1 MFPPEGLVVA
11 VFCLQTPGTPVLLV
25 EVSLDD
31 YHYRRAARL
40 AAPECWRSP
49 KGDGDFM
56 ALGAR
61 HYAFFAEERPQLLVT
76 FEDAAA
82 LREREDNLPE
92 HFALAQSRGWSIL
105 TILAEGETWWR
116 DPAVFRYFDRLADD
130 GFLEDFDRVV
140 FYGAGPAGYAAAA
153 YSITAP
159 QAELVLVAPRAT
171 LDPALAG
178 WDERHRIA
186 RRINFRGRYG
196 YAPDMTESA
205 SKVWL
210 IHDPLHQP
218 DAMHAALFQRPWV
231 HPLHARYTGEGTEDT
246 LREMKVL
253 DRILESAMEGKMSRT
268 AFRGCGAGGGRTAAT
283 CARFWRRHGCPGTR
297 KREIKICRSVTA
309 RLNAPRFARRLAE
322 LTGEKV

>member
-1 MFPPEGLVVA
+1 MSDPSYSPDW
-11 VFCLQTPGTPVLLV
+11 QQPM
-25 EVSLDD
+25 
-31 YHYRRAARL
+31 L
-40 AAPECWRSP
+40 AIAE
-49 KGDGDFM
+49 GDGDFLP
-56 ALGAR
+56 LGQK
-61 HYAFFAEERPQLLVT
+61 HYAFFAEERPELLVT
-76 FEDAAA
+76 FEDAAT
-82 LREREDNLPE
+82 LREREDKLPE
-92 HFALAQSRGWSIL
+92 HYALAKARGWSIL

-159 QAELVLVAPRAT
+159 QAELVLIAPRAT

-205 SKVWL
+205 SRVWL

-231 HPLHARYTGEGTEDT
+231 TPLNARYTAEGTEDT

-253 DRILESAMEGKMSRT
+253 DRIIEAAMEGKMSEERFSWLWR
-268 AFRGCGAGGGRTAAT
+268 ARRSNGSYLRAVLAA
-283 CARFWRRHGCPGTR
+283 ARLSGHP

-322 LTGEKV
+322 LTGETV

>member
-1 MFPPEGLVVA
+1 MPKTDTPSVTHPIQPPDW
-11 VFCLQTPGTPVLLV
+11 Q
-25 EVSLDD
+25 
-31 YHYRRAARL
+31 RRMLRIA
-40 AAPECWRSP
+40 E
-49 KGDGDFM
+49 GDGDFLP
-56 ALGAR
+56 LGDK
-61 HYAFFAEERPQLLVT
+61 HYAFFAEERPVLLVT
-76 FEDAAA
+76 FEDAAT
-82 LREREDNLPE
+82 LRERDDKLPE
-92 HFALAQSRGWSIL
+92 HFTLAQNRGWSLL

-159 QAELVLVAPRAT
+159 QAELVLVAPRAI
-171 LDPALAG
+171 AG

-231 HPLHARYTGEGTEDT
+231 TPLHARYTGEGTEDT

-253 DRILESAMEGKMSRT
+253 DRILMKVLDRILEAAMEGNLSEER
-268 AFRGCGAGGGRTAAT
+268 FSWLWRGRRSNGSYLGAVLAA
-283 CARFWRRHGCPGTR
+283 ARLSGHP
-297 KREIKICRSVTA
+297 KREVKICRSVTA

-322 LTGEKV
+322 LTGETV

>member
-1 MFPPEGLVVA
+1 MFPPEGLVKVA
-11 VFCLQTPGTPVLLV
+11 FSLQTHLHRRFRETSEDMENPT
-25 EVSLDD
+25 VSPPDWQRPMLDI
-31 YHYRRAARL
+31 A
-40 AAPECWRSP
+40 E
-49 KGDGDFM
+49 GDGDFLP
-56 ALGAR
+56 LGDR
-61 HYAFFAEERPQLLVT
+61 HYAFFAEERPELLVT
-76 FEDAAA
+76 FEDAAD
-82 LREREDNLPE
+82 LRDREEHLPM
-92 HFALAQSRGWSIL
+92 HYQLAQKRGWSML

-116 DPAVFRYFDRLADD
+116 DPAVFRYFDRLSDD

-153 YSITAP
+153 YSIAAP

-178 WDERHRIA
+178 WDERHRMA

-205 SKVWL
+205 AKVWL

-231 HPLHARYTGEGTEDT
+231 TPLPARYTGEGTEET
-246 LREMKVL
+246 LHEMKVL
-253 DRILESAMEGKMSRT
+253 DRILEAAMDGKMSAER
-268 AFRGCGAGGGRTAAT
+268 FSWLWRGRRSNSSYLRSILAA
-283 CARFWRRHGCPGTR
+283 ARLSGHPQ
-297 KREIKICRSVTA
+297 REIKICRSVTS
-309 RLNAPRFARRLAE
+309 RLNAPRFARRLEE

>member
-1 MFPPEGLVVA
+1 MSDPSYSPDW
-11 VFCLQTPGTPVLLV
+11 QQ
-25 EVSLDD
+25 
-31 YHYRRAARL
+31 RML
-40 AAPECWRSP
+40 AIAE
-49 KGDGDFM
+49 GDGDFLP
-56 ALGAR
+56 LGSK
-61 HYAFFAEERPQLLVT
+61 HYAFFAEERPELLVT
-76 FEDAAA
+76 FEDAAT
-82 LREREDNLPE
+82 LREREDKLPE
-92 HFALAQSRGWSIL
+92 HYALAKARGWSIL
-105 TILAEGETWWR
+105 TILCEGETWWR

-159 QAELVLVAPRAT
+159 QAELVLIAPRAT
-171 LDPALAG
+171 LDPGLAG

-205 SKVWL
+205 SRVWL

-231 HPLHARYTGEGTEDT
+231 TPLHARYTAEGTEDT

-253 DRILESAMEGKMSRT
+253 DRIIEAAMEEKMSEERFSWLWR
-268 AFRGCGAGGGRTAAT
+268 ARRSNGSYLRAVLAA
-283 CARFWRRHGCPGTR
+283 ARLSGHP
-297 KREIKICRSVTA
+297 KREVKICRSVTA

-322 LTGEKV
+322 LTGETV

>member
-1 MFPPEGLVVA
+1 MPKTEPIAMTNPAQPPDWQRPMLKIAE
-11 VFCLQTPGTPVLLV
+11 
-25 EVSLDD
+25 
-31 YHYRRAARL
+31 
-40 AAPECWRSP
+40 
-49 KGDGDFM
+49 GDGDFLP
-56 ALGAR
+56 LGDK
-61 HYAFFAEERPQLLVT
+61 HYAFFAEERPLLLVT
-76 FEDAAA
+76 FEDAAS
-82 LREREDNLPE
+82 LRERESKLPE
-92 HFALAQSRGWSIL
+92 HFDLAQNRGWSML

-159 QAELVLVAPRAT
+159 QAELVLIAPRAT
-171 LDPALAG
+171 LDPGLAG

-205 SKVWL
+205 AKVWL

-231 HPLHARYTGEGTEDT
+231 TQLHARYTGEGTEDT

-253 DRILESAMEGKMSRT
+253 DRILEAAMEGKMSADRFSWLWRGRRSNGSYLRSVLAT
-268 AFRGCGAGGGRTAAT
+268 ARLSG
-283 CARFWRRHGCPGTR
+283 HPQ
-297 KREIKICRSVTA
+297 REVKICRSVTA
-309 RLNAPRFARRLAE
+309 RLNAPSFARRLEE
-322 LTGEKV
+322 LTGEAV